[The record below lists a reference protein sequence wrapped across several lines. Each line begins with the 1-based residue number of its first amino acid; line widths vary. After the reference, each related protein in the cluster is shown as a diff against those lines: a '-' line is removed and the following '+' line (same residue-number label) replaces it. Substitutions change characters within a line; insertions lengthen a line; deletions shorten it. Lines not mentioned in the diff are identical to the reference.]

1 MATVPP
7 APKPARLAADV
18 AKSVRLSDAAQKLLT
33 PALTPRQFFDALAA
47 VPALADDAIRFLAA
61 ALPKRE
67 AVWWGVMCVKD
78 ALPKPVDPVAVKA
91 VASAEAWA
99 REPSEANRRSA
110 EAAANAAGYGTAAGS
125 LAAAAFWSGGSLT
138 PPGLAPVPPK
148 EELTG
153 VAVAGAVLLAASVA
167 AGGPAAAKAKAVA
180 LGGEVASGR
189 HKPA

>member
-1 MATVPP
+1 MTTVPP
-7 APKPARLAADV
+7 TPKAPRLAADV
-18 AKSVRLSDAAQKLLT
+18 AKSVRLSDAALKLLT
-33 PALTPRQFFDALAA
+33 PNHTPRQFFDVLAV
-47 VPALADDAIRFLAA
+47 VPALADDAIRFLAM

-78 ALPKPVDPVAVKA
+78 ALARPVDPVTAKA

-99 REPSEANRRSA
+99 KDPSEANRRNA

-125 LAAAAFWSGGSLT
+125 LAAAAFWSGGSIT
-138 PPGLAPVPPK
+138 PPSLAPVAPK

-167 AGGPAAAKAKAVA
+167 AGGPAAAKAKSVA
-180 LGGEVASGR
+180 LGGEVASGK
-189 HKPA
+189 HKPG